1 MLLGIRILLS
11 LYYYLLHKCFW
22 WRECELHQLHS
33 GRAGGVLDNHK
44 GCQWYPE
51 GLFFHWSLLLPY
63 PHISEHEV
71 ACSHSKIGAGRSVD
85 VDAVFICGLSLFIQ
99 NWQELSTPLP
109 HLAKLSG
116 MVRAFAATSWNSS
129 SPLQVL
135 NKYKTSLLHKFLLLY
150 EIEKFSWE
158 CWLLR
163 KVVKLFQ
170 TFAINH
176 IISTF
181 LQCWKAMLNWSS
193 MHSQDLVQNI
203 LYSLPEKHLS
213 TYRWLIN
220 FLFWLLLFQ
229 LVHSRQVPHTT
240 TELR

>member
-85 VDAVFICGLSLFIQ
+85 AVFICGLSLFIQ

-116 MVRAFAATSWNSS
+116 MVRAFATTSWNSS

-158 CWLLR
+158 CWILR

-176 IISTF
+176 IIAKLNLNST
-181 LQCWKAMLNWSS
+181 QLN
-193 MHSQDLVQNI
+193 
-203 LYSLPEKHLS
+203 S
-213 TYRWLIN
+213 T
-220 FLFWLLLFQ
+220 Q
-229 LVHSRQVPHTT
+229 
-240 TELR
+240 TEVEMVYIST